1 MAAGST
7 RCATSFPSVAAGG
20 ICEARSPPPLSLCFG
35 VRSGGGVSGGVGG
48 GSGGGGVCASGG
60 GGGGGKLVGAA
71 VAFLF

>member
-1 MAAGST
+1 MAAGSM

-20 ICEARSPPPLSLCFG
+20 ICEARSPPLSLCFG
-35 VRSGGGVSGGVGG
+35 VHSGGGVSGGVGG

-60 GGGGGKLVGAA
+60 GGGGGKPVGAA